1 MFIKIFK
8 GFPTV
13 HLTSE
18 PSAQEEVQDPTNGND
33 ISHVTKVIYNDR
45 LELRATIR
53 SFPKH
58 WKINWFK
65 GSTVLDLS
73 QSKYDKRLS
82 SFEGNKTVL
91 CINEVTKDDED
102 VYRVEVYNDLG
113 KGTSENVTLKV
124 IGGK

>member
-1 MFIKIFK
+1 M
-8 GFPTV
+8 
-13 HLTSE
+13 
-18 PSAQEEVQDPTNGND
+18 QEEVQDPTNGND

-58 WKINWFK
+58 GKINWFK

-73 QSKYDKRLS
+73 QSKYDKSLS
-82 SFEGNKTVL
+82 SYEGNKTVL
-91 CINEVTKDDED
+91 CINEVTEDDEGI
-102 VYRVEVYNDLG
+102 YKVEVYNDLG

>member
-1 MFIKIFK
+1 M
-8 GFPTV
+8 
-13 HLTSE
+13 
-18 PSAQEEVQDPTNGND
+18 
-33 ISHVTKVIYNDR
+33 IYNDH

-58 WKINWFK
+58 LKINWFK
-65 GSTVLDLS
+65 GLTVLDLS
-73 QSKYDKRLS
+73 QSKYDKSLS